1 MRRRWLSGESGQAAA
16 EYALILAGIAMAVI
30 VAVSALGG
38 SIGDLFDSNGR
49 QLAVAGGPRI
59 RAAKPL
65 VFPTTREQCAD
76 PGWHTYPQFKSEE
89 ECEEYIDGL

>member
-30 VAVSALGG
+30 LAVSALGG

-49 QLAVAGGPRI
+49 QLAGAGGPRI
-59 RAAKPL
+59 KAVKPL
-65 VFPTTREQCAD
+65 VFPTTLEQCAD
-76 PGWHTYPQFKSEE
+76 PGWHSYPQFKSEE
-89 ECEEYIDGL
+89 ECEEYIEGL